1 MAVQSTQFV
10 EGLAFDINVGGF
22 TIRTDVTE
30 NLGGKNTGPDP
41 HEYLQI
47 ALAGCTAITCQMYAR
62 RKNIPLENIN
72 VSVKITA
79 EGAINEIRRE
89 INFIGERLTAENKD
103 SLLKIAEKCP
113 IHRFLSAGANITSV
127 IV

>member
-1 MAVQSTQFV
+1 MAVQSTQLV
-10 EGLAFDINVGGF
+10 ENFAFDVSTEDF
-22 TIRTDVTE
+22 TVRTDVTE
-30 NLGGKNTGPDP
+30 KLGGKNTGPDP

-47 ALAGCTAITCQMYAR
+47 ALASCTVITCQMYAR

-79 EGAINEIRRE
+79 EGAMNEMRRE
-89 INFIGERLTAENKD
+89 INFIGEKLTPENKD

-113 IHRFLSAGANITSV
+113 IHKFLSAGANITSV
-127 IV
+127 LV